1 MTNSQFEKMV
11 KAEKFQFIATL
22 VGAENAEVAEF
33 LNKEAEMVIKKN
45 AKKAE
50 NRSLS
55 KTQKEN
61 LELVSEIAEFLKGKE
76 ELFTA
81 QEVMAG
87 IGKEEFTAQ
96 KATALMK
103 KAIES
108 GVAEK
113 AEAKKEKKVAYIAVT
128 GEEEGE

>member
-1 MTNSQFEKMV
+1 MTFEKMV

-22 VGAENAEVAEF
+22 VEDTEVAEF
-33 LNKEAEMVIKKN
+33 LQKEAEMVLKKN
-45 AKKAE
+45 AKKAQS
-50 NRSLS
+50 RSLS

-61 LELVSEIAEFLKGKE
+61 LELVAEIAEFLLGKD

-81 QEVMAG
+81 QDIMQG
-87 IGKEEFTAQ
+87 IDKEEFSAQ

-108 GVAEK
+108 NV
-113 AEAKKEKKVAYIAVT
+113 AKKSIHKKDKKVAYIAMHV
-128 GEEEGE
+128 EEEGE

>member
-1 MTNSQFEKMV
+1 MTNTITFEKMV

-22 VGAENAEVAEF
+22 VQDVEVIEF

-45 AKKAE
+45 AKKSE

-61 LELVSEIAEFLKGKE
+61 LELVAEIADFLLGKD

-81 QEVMAG
+81 QEVMEG
-87 IGKEEFTAQ
+87 IGKEEFSAQ

-103 KAIES
+103 KAVES
-108 GVAEK
+108 NV
-113 AEAKKEKKVAYIAVT
+113 AKKSDKKKDKKVAYTAIHV
-128 GEEEGE
+128 EEEGE